1 MSPSRCQKRGC
12 RSIMQ
17 GSIFL
22 IVPPPLL
29 FLLSSWLY
37 FCMKKE
43 KGQMRCSKSKTSSK
57 SILSLRPDSRL
68 AFHLHSVLDFSRWL
82 HRIMDDREG
91 GREGGRLQA
100 GRSPSMMGHL
110 GPALLSS
117 TRFLC
122 AGRHHR
128 PFRVYFFVRSRGNR
142 GMLCGNEIPRQIGTW
157 KSSRLM

>member
-1 MSPSRCQKRGC
+1 MSPSRCQKRGG

-37 FCMKKE
+37 FGIKKR
-43 KGQMRCSKSKTSSK
+43 GQMRCSKSKTSSK
-57 SILSLRPDSRL
+57 SLLPLRPDSRL

-100 GRSPSMMGHL
+100 GRSPSMMGH
-110 GPALLSS
+110 PA
-117 TRFLC
+117 R
-122 AGRHHR
+122 AGGRAASRYFRRRDFYAQAASAVGHSGFTFCPDLASCHR
-128 PFRVYFFVRSRGNR
+128 RREQRNALR
-142 GMLCGNEIPRQIGTW
+142 
-157 KSSRLM
+157 K